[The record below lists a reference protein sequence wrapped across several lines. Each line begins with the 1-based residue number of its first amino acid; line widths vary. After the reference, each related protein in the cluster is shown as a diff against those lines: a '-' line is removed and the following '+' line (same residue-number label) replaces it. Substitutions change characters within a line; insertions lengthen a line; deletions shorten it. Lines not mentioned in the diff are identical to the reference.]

1 MKHSRII
8 LGLII
13 LVTVL
18 LLFASF
24 KADND
29 DKWGFFAHR
38 RINRMAVFTLPIE
51 MIGFYKE
58 HIEYLTAHAV
68 DPDKRRYATKFEA
81 IRHYIDIDHW
91 GTFPFENVPRNWT
104 ATLIKFTDLYLV
116 DQQGDSTLFF
126 SESLIDNAKNK
137 ILFKEQGL
145 FGGREIEAAQYRK
158 FFITHIL
165 PQYYEEEWLIDTETV
180 AEWLDLPISSDQ
192 YTKVIAVDRFS
203 SYGVLP
209 YHLVQMQIRMRDAFE
224 QRSVSRILRLC
235 AEMGHYIGDAH
246 VPLHTTENYNG
257 QLTDQVGIHAFWES
271 RLPEL
276 FADEDYDFFVGPA
289 NYIDDPQRYY
299 WNIVLDSH
307 QLLDSVLLIEKELS
321 RTFPQDKQYCYDER
335 LDVTIRTQCRE
346 YAAAYHQ
353 RMSGM
358 VEQRMR
364 DAVLA
369 IGSSW
374 YTAWVDA
381 GQPDLDQLNRHESTS
396 EEQDAMKQL
405 DALFKKG
412 EAKGRSHAESVN

>member
-1 MKHSRII
+1 MKHSNIT
-8 LGLII
+8 LGLLT
-13 LVTVL
+13 LVIFSM
-18 LLFASF
+18 LFAAF
-24 KADND
+24 KTNETDE
-29 DKWGFFAHR
+29 WGFFGHR
-38 RINRMAVFTLPIE
+38 RINRMAVFTLPME
-51 MIGFYKE
+51 MIGFFKE
-58 HIEYLTAHAV
+58 HIEFVTEHAV

-104 ATLIKFTDLYLV
+104 AALIKYTDLYLV
-116 DQQGDSTLFF
+116 DHKGDSTLFF
-126 SESLIDNAKNK
+126 SDSLVDKTKDK
-137 ILFKEQGL
+137 IVFKMERL
-145 FGGREIEAAQYRK
+145 FGGQEIEQSMYRK

-165 PQYYEEEWLIDTETV
+165 PQYYEEEWFVDIETTV
-180 AEWLDLPISSDQ
+180 EWLELPISPERFA
-192 YTKVIAVDRFS
+192 KVVAVDRFS

-209 YHLVQMQIRMRDAFE
+209 YHLVQMQIRLRDAFE
-224 QRSVSRILRLC
+224 QRSISRILRLC
-235 AEMGHYIGDAH
+235 AEMGHYVGDAH

-271 RLPEL
+271 RIPEL
-276 FADEDYDFFVGPA
+276 FADDNYDFFVGPA
-289 NYIDDPQRYY
+289 TYIDDPQRFY
-299 WNIVLDSH
+299 WDVILDSH
-307 QLLDSVLLIEKELS
+307 QLLDSVLQIEKELS

-335 LDVTIRTQCRE
+335 LDITIRTQCRE
-346 YAAAYHQ
+346 YAAAYHN

-381 GQPDLDQLNRHESTS
+381 GQPNLDKLGSHESSS

-405 DALFKKG
+405 EALFKKG
-412 EAKGRSHAESVN
+412 EAKGRSHSETNN